1 MDKKFN
7 PQEIESKW
15 YNFWE
20 KHNLFAPSA
29 QGEPFC
35 IAIPPPNVTG
45 TLHMGHAFQSTI
57 IDTLIRYHRMNG
69 KNVLWQMGT
78 DHAGI
83 ATQMLVERQLA
94 SRGKNKHQLGREKF
108 IKEIWKWKEQSGNTI
123 ANQLRRLG
131 ASVDWQTSRF
141 TMDEAFC
148 SAVTEAFVRLY
159 EQGLIY
165 RSKKLINWDPILQT
179 AVSDLEVTT
188 QEEEG
193 VLYHVRYPFV
203 EETGYMTIATTRPET
218 ILADGALAIHPESQE
233 YQQHLGKMVHVPRT
247 DRIIPVIADAYVKS
261 EFGSGCVKIT
271 PAHDFNDYEVG
282 KRHKM
287 VVINLF
293 TPTATMNEN
302 APAKYQGMDRYEA
315 RAAIVKDLEADGL
328 LVKKEKRIYSP
339 PRGDRSGVILEPY
352 MTDQWFVK
360 MKELA
365 NRAIKV
371 VKEGQTE
378 FVPKRWEKTYFAWL
392 DIIQD
397 WCISRQ
403 LWWGHRIPAW
413 YDDNNNILVGRNER
427 EVREK
432 NNLATSVPLKQ
443 DEDVLDT
450 WFSSSLWT
458 FATLGW
464 PAKSHRQAVFNP
476 TNVLVTGFD
485 IIFFWVARMIMMT
498 LAMKDEIPFHQVYIH
513 GLVRDAEGQK
523 MSKSKGNILDP
534 LDLIDGIKLDD
545 LLTKR
550 TSNLLQPEKAPL
562 IEKATRRHFPK
573 GISAHGTDALRFTFC
588 ALASTAHDLN
598 FDTSRCLGYRN
609 FCNKL
614 WNAARYVSMQQ
625 EEKTTAEK
633 LSLVDKWA
641 QACFAK
647 ASYQITQALNKYRFD
662 IAAQSLYEFVWN
674 EFCDWYIEFSK
685 PLLNGDDRQV
695 AAVVATNLRDL
706 LDKTLRLAH
715 PFIPF
720 ITEEIWQQMGFASP
734 KNLSIMTAPYPLVTE
749 EPDMSAFAEIDW
761 LRELISAAR
770 SIRSELQLPPK
781 QPINLLLLS
790 DNHKEYQL
798 LKDYS
803 NLIQS
808 LGALIETHKTDYP
821 KPAGKS
827 IMVGS
832 SQVFFPI
839 DKTKEKEIEKSKLEK
854 KLNQLNTIQEKLSQK
869 LANKD
874 FITRAPEEIV
884 ASNQEKLKRNQQEC
898 NLIKEQLRLLN

>member
-15 YNFWE
+15 YSFWQE
-20 KHNLFAPSA
+20 HNLFAPS
-29 QGEPFC
+29 GKGKPFC
-35 IAIPPPNVTG
+35 IDIPPPNVTG

-57 IDTLIRYHRMNG
+57 IDTLVRYHRMQG

-94 SRGKNKHQLGREKF
+94 ARGQDKHQLGREQF
-108 IKEIWKWKEQSGNTI
+108 VAEIWRWKEQSGNTI
-123 ANQLRRLG
+123 SNQLKRLG
-131 ASVDWQTSRF
+131 ASVDWQTARF
-141 TMDEAFC
+141 TMDEGFC
-148 SAVTEAFVRLY
+148 FSVTEAFVRLY

-165 RSKKLINWDPILQT
+165 RSKRLVNWDPVLQT

-188 QEEEG
+188 REEEG
-193 VLYHVRYPFV
+193 TLYHVRYPFV
-203 EETGYMTIATTRPET
+203 EEDGYMIIATTRPET
-218 ILADGALAIHPESQE
+218 ILADGAIAIHPESQE
-233 YQQHLGKMVHVPRT
+233 YCQHLGKMVHVPRT

-287 VVINLF
+287 EVINLF
-293 TPTATMNEN
+293 TPTAKMNEN
-302 APAKYQGMDRYEA
+302 APSEYQGMDRYEA
-315 RAAIVKDLEADGL
+315 RSAIVKDLEADGL
-328 LVKKEKRIYSP
+328 LVKKEKRLYSP

-352 MTDQWFVK
+352 MTNQWFVT
-360 MKELA
+360 MKGLA
-365 NRAIKV
+365 ERALKV
-371 VKEGQTE
+371 VEEKQIA
-378 FVPKRWEKTYFAWL
+378 FIPKRWEKTYFSWL
-392 DIIQD
+392 NIIQD

-413 YDDNNNILVGRNER
+413 YDENNNIFIGRNEK

-432 NNLATSVPLKQ
+432 HQLAASAPLRQ

-464 PAKSHRQAVFNP
+464 PAKSNRQATFHP
-476 TNVLVTGFD
+476 THVLVTGFD

-498 LAMKDEIPFHQVYIH
+498 LAMKDEIPFRQVYIH

-534 LDLIDGIKLDD
+534 LDIIDGIELEN
-545 LLTKR
+545 LITKR

-562 IEKATRRHFPK
+562 IEKATRRHFPQ
-573 GISAHGTDALRFTFC
+573 GIAAHGTDALRFTFC

-598 FDTSRCLGYRN
+598 FDTSRCIGYRN

-614 WNAARYVSMQQ
+614 WNAARYVSMQKQ
-625 EEKTTAEK
+625 EKETSAD
-633 LSLVDKWA
+633 LRLIDQWI

-647 ASYQITQALNKYRFD
+647 ASYQITKALNEYRFD

-674 EFCDWYIEFSK
+674 ELCDWYIEFSK
-685 PLLNGDDRQV
+685 SVLNGEDQQ
-695 AAVVATNLRDL
+695 AAATVTANLREL
-706 LDKTLRLAH
+706 LEKTLRLAH

-720 ITEEIWQQMGFASP
+720 ISEEIWQQMGFASP
-734 KNLSIMTAPYPLVTE
+734 KNPSIMTAPYPLIKE
-749 EPDMSAFAEIDW
+749 KPDMSIYAEIDW
-761 LRELISAAR
+761 LRELVSAAR
-770 SIRSELQLPPK
+770 TIRSELQLSPK
-781 QPINLLLLS
+781 QPISLLLLS
-790 DNHKEYQL
+790 NDDKERKL

-803 NLIQS
+803 HLVQS
-808 LGALIETHKTDYP
+808 LGALIEIYETNQP

-827 IMVGS
+827 IMVGYGE
-832 SQVFFPI
+832 VLFPI
-839 DKTKEKEIEKSKLEK
+839 SEAKEKEMEKSKLEK
-854 KLNQLNTIQEKLSQK
+854 KLSQLSIIQEKLSQK
-869 LANKD
+869 LANQD
-874 FITRAPEEIV
+874 FVTKAPEQIV
-884 ASNQEKLKRNQQEC
+884 ASNREKLKRNQQEC
-898 NLIKEQLRLLN
+898 NLIKEQLRSLN